1 MKSRQ
6 YFKTWIEFQIFT
18 TMKLQIV
25 IVWVM
30 TMFSF
35 ANGYQRNYMVL
46 RSRRPRLI
54 PKLFMN
60 FQLENNY
67 GNVFRGIRHGVS
79 NYWGWGQ
86 VIGSSMSG
94 ALWNMYWVMQVFMV
108 RICKHLTQPPSWRA
122 THFRPSAT
130 AYSIQSQLSS
140 KSADRCSIRN
150 LRKCHVVVRGT
161 DIS

>member
-1 MKSRQ
+1 
-6 YFKTWIEFQIFT
+6 
-18 TMKLQIV
+18 MKLQIV

-79 NYWGWGQ
+79 NY
-86 VIGSSMSG
+86 
-94 ALWNMYWVMQVFMV
+94 
-108 RICKHLTQPPSWRA
+108 
-122 THFRPSAT
+122 
-130 AYSIQSQLSS
+130 
-140 KSADRCSIRN
+140 
-150 LRKCHVVVRGT
+150 
-161 DIS
+161 